1 MKFERVSVFDCPADE
16 LGAWHFRPGAIHRL
30 IPPWERIDVVR
41 EAAPLVDGAIAE
53 IRIRKGPIRTT
64 LLARHECVQPPRRF
78 VDAQQSGPFRSW
90 RHEHTFTEVDGR
102 AELRDSIEFEL
113 PLGGVGRLLL
123 GGRMLAEIDRQF
135 RFRHE
140 RTRADL
146 RRHAEL
152 HARFGGAK
160 LRVGVTGAS
169 GLVGRQLCALL
180 STGGHDVVRFVR
192 GKAMGPDEIAW
203 NARDVENGVDPKSL
217 EGLDAVVHLAGAG
230 IADTRWSPDRKREI
244 LESRTLGTE
253 AIARAIAR
261 CPRPPRALISAS
273 AIGYYGNRPDGVM
286 DEKSARG
293 DGFLADVTAAWEG
306 ATKPVEGAE
315 VRVVHARVGVVLTAA
330 GGALGKMLTP
340 FLLGA
345 GGPIGHGRQGFSWIS
360 LDDVIGAL
368 LFLLRDDSVRGPV
381 NLVAPVALPQRGF
394 AGVLGR
400 VLRRPSFA
408 PLPAPIVR
416 AMFGEMGQRLLL
428 EGALVRPMVLE
439 ARGFRFEH
447 GSLEQALR
455 FELGRMLPEKG
466 RP

>member
-1 MKFERVSVFDCPADE
+1 LKFERVSVIDCPAAE
-16 LGAWHFRPGAIHRL
+16 LGAWHFRAGAIHRL
-30 IPPWERIDVVR
+30 IPPWESIEVVR
-41 EAAPLVDGAIAE
+41 EAAPLVNGAIAE

-64 LLARHECVQPPRRF
+64 LLACHECVEPPRRF

-90 RHEHTFTEVDGR
+90 RHEHTFTDVDGK
-102 AELRDSIEFEL
+102 AELRDSIVFEL
-113 PLGGVGRLLL
+113 PLGGIGRVLL

-152 HARFGGAK
+152 HARFGSAA

-169 GLVGRQLCALL
+169 GLVGRQFCAML

-192 GKAMGPDEIAW
+192 GKATGPGEIAW
-203 NARDVENGVDPKSL
+203 NARDVENGVDPRAL
-217 EGLDAVVHLAGAG
+217 EGLDAIVHLAGAG
-230 IADTRWSPDRKREI
+230 IAEQRWSPERKREI
-244 LESRTLGTE
+244 LESRTLGTQ

-261 CPRPPRALISAS
+261 CAQPPRALISAS
-273 AIGYYGNRPDGVM
+273 AIGFYGNRPDGVM
-286 DEKSARG
+286 DESSTRG
-293 DGFLADVTAAWEG
+293 EGYLADVTAAWEG
-306 ATKPVEGAE
+306 ATQAAE
-315 VRVVHARVGVVLTAA
+315 SAGVRVVHARVGVVLTAS
-330 GGALGKMLTP
+330 GGALAKMLTP

-368 LFLLRDDSVRGPV
+368 LFLLRDGSVHGAV
-381 NLVAPVALPQRGF
+381 NLVAPMALPQRGF

-416 AMFGEMGQRLLL
+416 LMFGEMGQRLLL
-428 EGALVRPMVLE
+428 EGALVRPSVLE
-439 ARGFRFEH
+439 SRGFRFEH

-455 FELGRMLPEKG
+455 FELGRMPRETA
-466 RP
+466 RS

>member
-1 MKFERVSVFDCPADE
+1 LKFERVSVFDCPAAE
-16 LGAWHFRPGAIHRL
+16 LGAWHFRAGAIHRL
-30 IPPWERIDVVR
+30 IPPWESIEVVR
-41 EAAPLVDGAIAE
+41 EAAPLVNGAIAE

-64 LLARHECVQPPRRF
+64 LLACHECVEPPRRF

-90 RHEHTFTEVDGR
+90 RHEHTFTDVDGK
-102 AELRDSIEFEL
+102 AELRDSIVFEL
-113 PLGGVGRLLL
+113 PLGGIGRVLL

-152 HARFGGAK
+152 HARFGSAA

-169 GLVGRQLCALL
+169 GLVGRQFCAML

-192 GKAMGPDEIAW
+192 GKATGPGEIAW
-203 NARDVENGVDPKSL
+203 NARDVENGVDPRAL
-217 EGLDAVVHLAGAG
+217 EGLDAIVHLAGAG
-230 IADTRWSPDRKREI
+230 IAEQRWSPERKREI
-244 LESRTLGTE
+244 LESRTFGTQ

-261 CPRPPRALISAS
+261 CAQPPRALISAS
-273 AIGYYGNRPDGVM
+273 AIGFYGNRPDGVM
-286 DEKSARG
+286 DESSTRG
-293 DGFLADVTAAWEG
+293 EGYLADVTAAWEG
-306 ATKPVEGAE
+306 ATQAAE
-315 VRVVHARVGVVLTAA
+315 SAGVRVVHARVGVVLTAS
-330 GGALGKMLTP
+330 GGALAKMLTP

-368 LFLLRDDSVRGPV
+368 LFLLRDGSVHGAV
-381 NLVAPVALPQRGF
+381 NLVAPMALPQRGF

-416 AMFGEMGQRLLL
+416 LMFGEMGQRLLL
-428 EGALVRPMVLE
+428 EGALVRPSVLE
-439 ARGFRFEH
+439 SRGFRFEH

-455 FELGRMLPEKG
+455 FELGRMPRETA
-466 RP
+466 RS